1 MHAIRVRDTVWV
13 AKEEGVLTTVSCN
26 LCGSAVSGLLFSVAD
41 VVVALP
47 GSVDGIGTRKSLGE
61 IDFRLV
67 TLSGL
72 VGGPVTA
79 AHAVAASVVEGG
91 GGGCIG
97 SCGDDREDDVEFR
110 LFEFITFGG
119 RGKYGDGG
127 VES

>member
-1 MHAIRVRDTVWV
+1 MHAVRLRETVWV
-13 AKEEGVLTTVSCN
+13 ANEEGVLTTVSCH
-26 LCGSAVSGLLFSVAD
+26 LCGSVVSGLLFSVAD
-41 VVVALP
+41 VLVALP

-67 TLSGL
+67 VLSGL

-97 SCGDDREDDVEFR
+97 SCGDDSEDDVEPR
-110 LFEFITFGG
+110 LFAFVTFGG